1 VICTYRALTLACHEA
16 GAWLH
21 FLLDVC
27 SIDNVVG
34 CDKLLLTRLY
44 GPINKLV
51 NPRMMDWPSVYARRL
66 RLFDLDSIEKDGAR
80 ITLAWRWFSSNSD
93 RVMFTTSHSALPT
106 SDSARP
112 RRDLPKGP

>member
-1 VICTYRALTLACHEA
+1 
-16 GAWLH
+16 
-21 FLLDVC
+21 
-27 SIDNVVG
+27 
-34 CDKLLLTRLY
+34 
-44 GPINKLV
+44 
-51 NPRMMDWPSVYARRL
+51 
-66 RLFDLDSIEKDGAR
+66 LFDLDSIEKDGAR